1 MPTLR
6 PVRLRALLL
15 GCAALAVTACD
26 DFDIDLRNNAANT
39 SQAALQET
47 APRPEPDARGIIS
60 YPSYQVAVAKRG
72 DTVSDVANRVGLTT
86 EELSRYN
93 GIPMDVTLRKG
104 EILALPKRVDQPTP
118 APSGNIDIATLA
130 GSAIERAGTT
140 TATPAPV
147 RQAPTAEPIRH
158 KVERGET
165 AYSIARLYNVSV
177 RSLSEWNGLGTEL
190 TVREGQYLLIP
201 VAVEDK
207 ADAAPEVVVA
217 TLPGAI
223 SAVPTPPSAAS
234 PLPDEETTPP
244 AAAAA
249 PAPATATT
257 TTAAAAPTPVA
268 AAPIPSPQMVKE
280 KTVSSRLAF
289 PVDGSIIRGY
299 EKKKNDGIDISA
311 AAGTPVKAAEAG
323 TVAAITRD
331 TDQIPILVL
340 RHEDNLLTVY
350 ANIDTIKV
358 EKGDT
363 VKRGETVAT
372 VRAGDPSFLH
382 FEVRQGFESVD
393 PMPYLN

>member
-1 MPTLR
+1 MPTPR

-60 YPSYQVAVAKRG
+60 YPSYQVAVAQRG

-86 EELSRYN
+86 EELSRFN

-104 EILALPKRVDQPTP
+104 EILALPERVGQPTP
-118 APSGNIDIATLA
+118 APSGNVDIATLA
-130 GSAIERAGTT
+130 GGAIERAGAT
-140 TATPAPV
+140 TAPASVQDP
-147 RQAPTAEPIRH
+147 PKAEPIRH

-165 AYSIARLYNVSV
+165 AYSIARLYNISV
-177 RSLSEWNGLGTEL
+177 RSLSEWNGLGPEL

-201 VAVEDK
+201 VAVENDT
-207 ADAAPEVVVA
+207 APEVAVA
-217 TLPGAI
+217 TLPGTI
-223 SAVPTPPSAAS
+223 SQVPTPPSAAS

-244 AAAAA
+244 ATVAATPAAA
-249 PAPATATT
+249 PL
-257 TTAAAAPTPVA
+257 
-268 AAPIPSPQMVKE
+268 PSPELAEE
-280 KTVSSRLAF
+280 KTQSSRLAF
-289 PVDGSIIRGY
+289 PVEGSIIRGY
-299 EKKKNDGIDISA
+299 AKNKNDGIDISA
-311 AAGTPVKAAEAG
+311 AAGTAVKAAEAG

-340 RHEDNLLTVY
+340 RHADNLLTVY

-358 EKGDT
+358 NKGDS
-363 VKRGETVAT
+363 VKRGQTVAT